1 MSNNESGAIV
11 FALLSAFFA
20 ALTTI
25 FGKIGV
31 ETINPNIATA
41 IRTLVILIMIWGWV
55 LVKGQLD
62 TLMTVSPK
70 TLLFLVLSGL
80 STGLSWLF
88 YFRALQAG
96 KASLVAPL
104 DKSSLVL
111 VIVFSAIFL
120 KEQLTLQ
127 VILGTALIVVGTLV
141 LIK

>member
-1 MSNNESGAIV
+1 MLNHETSSIL

-25 FGKIGV
+25 FGNIGV
-31 ETINPNIATA
+31 ESINPNLATA

-55 LVKGQLD
+55 IFKGQLD
-62 TLMTVSPK
+62 SLLTTSPK
-70 TLLFLVLSGL
+70 TLIFLVLSGL

-88 YFRALQAG
+88 YFRALQVG

-104 DKSSLVL
+104 DKLSLVL
-111 VIVFSAIFL
+111 VLIFSVIFL

-127 VILGTALIVVGTLV
+127 IVLGTGLIVVGTLV
-141 LIK
+141 LIR

>member
-1 MSNNESGAIV
+1 MSSNETGAIV

-41 IRTLVILIMIWGWV
+41 IRTLVILIMVWGWV
-55 LVKGQLD
+55 FVRGQLD
-62 TLMTVSPK
+62 TLMTISPK

-88 YFRALQAG
+88 YFRALQVG

>member
-1 MSNNESGAIV
+1 MSNNETGAIV

>member
-1 MSNNESGAIV
+1 MLNNENSSIL

-31 ETINPNIATA
+31 EAINSNLATA
-41 IRTLVILIMIWGWV
+41 IRTLVILIMIWSWV
-55 LVKGQLD
+55 IFKGQLD
-62 TLMTVSPK
+62 TLLTTSPR
-70 TLLFLVLSGL
+70 TLIFLILSGL

-88 YFRALQAG
+88 YFRALQVG

-104 DKSSLVL
+104 DKLSLVL
-111 VIVFSAIFL
+111 VLVFSALFL

-127 VILGTALIVVGTLV
+127 VILGTGLIVIGTLV
-141 LIK
+141 LIR

>member
-1 MSNNESGAIV
+1 MFNNETNAIF

-31 ETINPNIATA
+31 ETINPNVATA

-55 LVKGQLD
+55 FAKGQLNILL
-62 TLMTVSPK
+62 TLNSK
-70 TLLFLVLSGL
+70 TLLFLIFSGL

-88 YFRALQAG
+88 YFRALQVG

-104 DKSSLVL
+104 DKLSLVL
-111 VIVFSAIFL
+111 VLIFSAIFL

-127 VILGTALIVVGTLV
+127 VILGTILIVIGTLT
-141 LIK
+141 LIR